1 MPPFFRL
8 MGIIPLGIGVTVLGF
23 LWLSPWNEF
32 GSPPLF
38 FRIFGSFIALAFVM
52 MGSGLLSAKLG
63 PSDADR
69 KAAIDVF
76 YRQVLRKNP
85 PLEGPPEA
93 GSLDYVCRHCN
104 APLGRKAD
112 VSPLGDVKCNH
123 CGKWF
128 NIHGRGV

>member
-8 MGIIPLGIGVTVLGF
+8 MGIIPLGIGLTVLGF

-38 FRIFGSFIALAFVM
+38 FRIFGSFIALAFIM
-52 MGSGLLSAKLG
+52 MGSGFLSGMLQPG
-63 PSDADR
+63 SSGLNEHLN
-69 KAAIDVF
+69 AAIREAV
-76 YRQVLRKNP
+76 RKNP
-85 PLEGPPEA
+85 SLGRPPEA

-104 APLGRKAD
+104 APLDRKAD
-112 VSPLGDVKCNH
+112 VSPLGDVKCQH

-128 NIHGRGV
+128 NIHGRDV